1 MTNTR
6 YALAVLAAAAAWS
19 LAASANAQTTQS
31 VNGAINIYTP
41 ALVVNKTS
49 DLSFGTV
56 SRPTAGNGTV
66 SLDVNS
72 GNVTVTGGISII
84 SGNPATRAAF
94 TVTGTPQTN
103 VNITYPQTFNL
114 TRSGGSET
122 LQVALTSSVGSGQLN
137 SSGTLSVNMGGQ
149 LVVAASTVAGAYT
162 GTYTVTAVYN

>member
-1 MTNTR
+1 MFNTR
-6 YALAVLAAAAAWS
+6 FAVAAVAAIAWS
-19 LAASANAQTTQS
+19 VAASASAQTTQS
-31 VNGAINIYTP
+31 VGGSINIYTP

-66 SLDVNS
+66 ALDVNT

-94 TVTGTPQTN
+94 TVSGTPQTN
-103 VNITYPQTFNL
+103 INVTYPQTFNL
-114 TRSGGSET
+114 TRTNGSET
-122 LQVALTSSVGSGQLN
+122 LQVSLTSSVGGGQLN

-149 LVVAASTVAGAYT
+149 LVVAANTVAGAYT
-162 GTYTVTAVYN
+162 GTYTVTAAYN